1 MGEMAFTLL
10 VDSLLSASRPY
21 DNSDDMTTLFILM
34 LTGIRKVKLF

>member
-21 DNSDDMTTLFILM
+21 NSDDMTTLFILM